1 MKNYLISIFIFF
13 IILLVGTGEVVAQD
27 VLTNEEISWLEESN
41 QIKYIIGYPS
51 SITPLTY
58 SYFSSSS
65 KGVINDISQ
74 EFNKLTDLSLFP
86 ILVTDSEQNKDI
98 IDFGIVD
105 LLLTGKKDEY
115 DGMYYSNPV
124 HEFEYSFFV
133 KSSSQF
139 KVTEDMFDRRIG
151 FVDNDDLI
159 FEYLKGYNQ
168 TTGYPNYIKLYNAL
182 EDGEID
188 CIFVPSDMFK
198 YQSERNNLREIKF
211 PDYKESAWYFMSDK
225 PQLISILDKI
235 MAYMQTTEEYAD
247 SFMKHENA
255 LNSKLYNV
263 DKQTYEWL
271 FYSKQ
276 ILKIGIYDVAPFM
289 YYNKEVDGLGGLL
302 ASILKQIQVN
312 FGVEFDF
319 IYGEYEELLQA
330 YMDNELDILPVFNNS
345 LDGESIYTIYQ
356 GQINAYGNLDQS
368 MLQAGMLQEEINK
381 LGSLMPPT
389 ICFDEILDASVVVS
403 KTIGSMIEQLIKGE
417 ISYIMMDSIF
427 LDYIGQH
434 DVYQKGKLGKYS
446 FSLMVKDVD
455 YNVKFFDAIKERDFQ
470 GDANADRYSTLLGT
484 EMYLYEMSQL
494 KENLYSMQKERLV
507 LMVVFGVAASAI
519 VILYRQRY
527 LDRKTE
533 YLKYTDYA
541 TGLLNRLGYQKQIQ
555 KILDKRQKFAFI
567 IFDIDYFKSI
577 NDTYGHLVG
586 DAVIVHVANVL
597 KSCCGKKDIIC
608 RLGGD
613 EFIACIMKD
622 DIDEVCELIRKIQ
635 AEMLQYVPIHGES
648 FKVTSSIGVTFY
660 DGRACDIE
668 EIYHDADQ
676 ALYKSKR
683 NGRNQFN
690 IFSK

>member
-1 MKNYLISIFIFF
+1 MKNYLISMFIFSIMF
-13 IILLVGTGEVVAQD
+13 LGGIVEVVAQD
-27 VLTNEEISWLEESN
+27 VLTNEEISWLDGAN

-51 SITPLTY
+51 SVTPIAY

-74 EFNKLTDLSLFP
+74 EFNKLTDLWLFP
-86 ILVTDSEQNKDI
+86 IAVTDSEQNKDI

-105 LLLTGKKDEY
+105 LVVTGKKDEY
-115 DGMYYSNPV
+115 DGMYYSNPI

-133 KSSSQF
+133 KSNSQS
-139 KVTEDMFDRRIG
+139 KVTEDMIGRKIG
-151 FVDNDDLI
+151 FVDNDDLAL
-159 FEYLKGYNQ
+159 EYLEGYNQ
-168 TTGYPNYIKLYNAL
+168 VTGYSNYIKLYNAL
-182 EDGEID
+182 ENGEID

-198 YQSERNNLREIKF
+198 YQSESNNLREIKF
-211 PDYKESAWYFMSDK
+211 PDYKESDWYFMSDN
-225 PQLISILDKI
+225 PQLISILNKI
-235 MAYMQTTEEYAD
+235 MTYMQTTEEYAD
-247 SFMKHENA
+247 SFVKHENA

-276 ILKIGIYDVAPFM
+276 RLKIGIYDVAPFM

-302 ASILKQIQVN
+302 SSVLKQIQVN

-319 IYGEYEELLQA
+319 VYGEYEELLQA
-330 YMDNELDILPVFNNS
+330 YRDNELDILPVLNNS
-345 LDGESIYTIYQ
+345 LEEESIYTIYQ
-356 GQINAYGNLDQS
+356 GQINAYGNLEQS
-368 MLQAGMLQEEINK
+368 MLHAGMLQEEMTK
-381 LGSLMPPT
+381 FGSLMPPD
-389 ICFDEILDASVVVS
+389 ICFDEVLDKGVVVN

-417 ISYIMMDSIF
+417 ISYIMMDPIF

-455 YNVKFFDAIKERDFQ
+455 YNVNFFDAINERDFQ
-470 GDANADRYSTLLGT
+470 GDVNGDRYSTLLGI

-494 KENLYSMQKERLV
+494 KENLYSMQKQRLF

-541 TGLLNRLGYQKQIQ
+541 TGVLNRLGYQKQI
-555 KILDKRQKFAFI
+555 KKVLDKRQKFAFI

-597 KSCCGKKDIIC
+597 RSCCGKKDILC

-613 EFIACIMKD
+613 EFIACVMKD

-635 AEMLQYVPIHGES
+635 VEMLQYVPIHGES
-648 FKVTSSIGVTFY
+648 FKVTSSIGVTLY
-660 DGRACDIE
+660 DGRTCDIE

>member
-1 MKNYLISIFIFF
+1 MKNYLIGLLIFF
-13 IILLVGTGEVVAQD
+13 IMFLRGTTEVAAQN
-27 VLTNEEISWLEESN
+27 VLTNEEMSWLEESN

-51 SITPLTY
+51 SITPLAY

-74 EFNKLTDLSLFP
+74 EFNRLTDLSLFP
-86 ILVTDSEQNKDI
+86 ISVTDSEQNKDI

-105 LLLTGKKDEY
+105 LVVTGKKDEY
-115 DGMYYSNPV
+115 DGMYYSNPI

-133 KSSSQF
+133 KSDSQF
-139 KVTEDMFDRRIG
+139 KVTEDMIGRRVG

-168 TTGYPNYIKLYNAL
+168 ARGYSNYIKLYNAL
-182 EDGEID
+182 ENGEID
-188 CIFVPSDMFK
+188 CIFVPSDMFM
-198 YQSERNNLREIKF
+198 YQSESNDLREIKF
-211 PDYKESAWYFMSDK
+211 PDYRESAWYFMSDEAE
-225 PQLISILDKI
+225 LISILNKI
-235 MAYMQTTEEYAD
+235 MTSMQTIEEYAD

-276 ILKIGIYDVAPFM
+276 TLKIGIYDVAPFM

-302 ASILKQIQVN
+302 SSVLKQIQVN

-319 IYGEYEELLQA
+319 IYGEYEELLQD
-330 YMDNELDILPVFNNS
+330 YMDNKLDILPVFNND
-345 LDGESIYTIYQ
+345 LNGESLYTVYQ
-356 GQINAYGNLDQS
+356 GQINAYGDLEQS
-368 MLQAGMLQEEINK
+368 MLQDEMLQEEDTK
-381 LGSLMPPT
+381 LGSLMPLV
-389 ICFDEILDASVVVS
+389 ISFDEILDTNVIVS
-403 KTIGSMIEQLIKGE
+403 KTIVNMIEQLIKEE
-417 ISYIMMDSIF
+417 ISYIMIDPIF
-427 LDYIGQH
+427 LDYIEQY

-494 KENLYSMQKERLV
+494 KENLYSMQKERLA
-507 LMVVFGVAASAI
+507 LIMVFGVAASAL

-541 TGLLNRLGYQKQIQ
+541 TGLLNRLGYQKQIE
-555 KILDKRQKFAFI
+555 KVLNKRQKFAFI

-577 NDTYGHLVG
+577 NDKYGHLVG

-597 KSCCGKKDIIC
+597 KSCCGKKDILC

-613 EFIACIMKD
+613 EFIACVMMD
-622 DIDEVCELIRKIQ
+622 DVDEVCELIGKIQ
-635 AEMLQYVPIHGES
+635 EEMMQYVPVHGES

-660 DGRACDIE
+660 DGGARDIE

-690 IFSK
+690 IF